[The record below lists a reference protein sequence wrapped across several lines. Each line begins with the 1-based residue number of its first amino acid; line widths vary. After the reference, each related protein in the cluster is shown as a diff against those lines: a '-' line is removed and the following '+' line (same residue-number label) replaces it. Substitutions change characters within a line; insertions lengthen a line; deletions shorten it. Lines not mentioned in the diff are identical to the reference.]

1 MMELVRSAHSLG
13 EANFHLQ
20 FTPKYRRDVFRDGEV
35 KRVCEE
41 SFHETA
47 ARYGFAIHTVEFGPE
62 HAHIFVGA
70 CKNMAVSELARL
82 LKGASSRRVRAQCW
96 GRICGKLW
104 GDSFWSDGYFYR
116 SVGATT
122 NEAIE
127 YYIQNSQ
134 RKHWK
139 AVDHDL
145 YIQSKQKP
153 LTQYLN

>member
-1 MMELVRSAHSLG
+1 MELVRSAHSLG

-35 KRVCEE
+35 KRACEE
-41 SFHETA
+41 SFRETA
-47 ARYGFAIHTVEFGPE
+47 ARYGFAVHAVEFGPD

-70 CKNMAVSELARL
+70 CKNLAVSELARL
-82 LKGASSRRVRAQCW
+82 LKGASSRRLREKCW
-96 GRICGKLW
+96 DRFRDKLW
-104 GDSFWSDGYFYR
+104 GDAFWTAGYFYR

-127 YYIQNSQ
+127 YYLEHSQ

-139 AVDHDL
+139 AVDHDVYL
-145 YIQSKQKP
+145 QSKQKP
-153 LTQYLN
+153 ITEYIA

>member
-1 MMELVRSAHSLG
+1 MMELIGSAHSLG

-41 SFHETA
+41 TFRSTA
-47 ARYGFAIHTVEFGPE
+47 NRYGFAVHAVEFGPE

-70 CKNMAVSELARL
+70 CKNLSVSELARL
-82 LKGASSRRVRAQCW
+82 LKGASSRKIRVQCW
-96 GRICGKLW
+96 NRIRGKLW

-122 NEAIE
+122 NEAIKFYLE
-127 YYIQNSQ
+127 HSQ
-134 RKHWK
+134 GKHWK
-139 AVDHDL
+139 AIDHDTYL
-145 YIQSKQKP
+145 QSKQKP